1 MYDNEWDGSSVQ
13 SRSIDRD
20 VRSVASTDFRQNRC
34 VASIPWVGDGRKGT
48 NSAGDDHSYTSTFM
62 VDGVVSFCL
71 PLFFSIRAFVTATLS
86 RREAFVLLPK
96 DCGSYP

>member
-1 MYDNEWDGSSVQ
+1 MPFTQCYHMISF
-13 SRSIDRD
+13 DRLYLL
-20 VRSVASTDFRQNRC
+20 VLTSTKSMRR
-34 VASIPWVGDGRKGT
+34 VHPWVGDGRKGT